1 MSITQEQK
9 EFIKKLAPGIHVY
22 LQSGDRLENI
32 FENPQGEIGLFIKN
46 NLIGREK
53 NKVRASRLWFCEET
67 FCTAVDSLIDEK
79 LRELLYYFDE
89 HDMPM
94 CDVYVES
101 CLCASDSE
109 TETKWGEQIMNG
121 ELVTFKDFLKL

>member
-1 MSITQEQK
+1 MIITKEQK
-9 EFIKKLAPGIHVY
+9 EFIKKMTAGIGVYMETYHLADKIWT
-22 LQSGDRLENI
+22 
-32 FENPQGEIGLFIKN
+32 NPEGE
-46 NLIGREK
+46 
-53 NKVRASRLWFCEET
+53 VEEYIEDSILVGT
-67 FCTAVDSLIDEK
+67 RFSEDKFRDAVDSMPDEK

-121 ELVTFKDFLKL
+121 ELVTFKDFLPPPGIEPGI